1 MFTGIVDHCGTIQE
15 VEQTPGGARITIQT
29 QFSNFALG
37 ESIAVDGVCL
47 TLVENEPSSFTVELS
62 PETLEKTTAKHWEKD
77 SSVNL
82 ERALKVGDRLGGHW
96 VTGHVDTSIKVK
108 VINGFHD
115 YREIIFSVNEKD
127 QLRYLVKKGSVAI
140 NGVSLTINDVFD
152 DGFSVMLIPHTQ
164 ERTNLSEIKPGSFVN
179 IEFDYL
185 LKGVVR
191 SQECYESKK

>member
-1 MFTGIVDHCGTIQE
+1 M
-15 VEQTPGGARITIQT
+15 
-29 QFSNFALG
+29 
-37 ESIAVDGVCL
+37 
-47 TLVENEPSSFTVELS
+47 
-62 PETLEKTTAKHWEKD
+62 
-77 SSVNL
+77 
-82 ERALKVGDRLGGHW
+82 GDRLGGHW